1 MIVVSLTD
9 CPPALRGDLS
19 KWLLEIHTGVYVGQV
34 NARVREQLWQRITQN
49 IKSGRA
55 VMVFDTDN
63 EQGMDFR
70 IHNTSWEIV
79 DYDGIQLVRR
89 PSEQRLKRLQENA
102 EISAESGFSNAAQRL
117 KVSRINQARSKGAT
131 SDRQSRKGSPP
142 DLTVVDI
149 ETTGLDPEK
158 DVIIEIGA
166 VKVRDYQEI
175 SAFNVL
181 IRCDSPLPASIAELT
196 GLTDQILCSEGIDLS
211 KGLEGLLS
219 FIDADP
225 LLIHNAAFDMGFLQ
239 KSLAQCGMAS
249 ICNRALD
256 TCMLARKAFLKVPN
270 YRLSTLAEHYGIGQ
284 PVQHRALPDCRTTL
298 AVYRCMVQTE

>member
-55 VMVFDTDN
+55 VMVFDSDN
-63 EQGMDFR
+63 EQGMDFK

-89 PSEQRLKRLQENA
+89 PSEQRLKRLLEDA
-102 EISAESGFSNAAQRL
+102 ETSAEAGFSMAAQRL
-117 KVSRINQARSKGAT
+117 RINRINQARGRGAA
-131 SDRQSRKGSPP
+131 SSGKERKDCPP

-158 DVIIEIGA
+158 NAIIEIGA
-166 VKVRDYQEI
+166 VKVRDYREV

-181 IRCDSPLPASIAELT
+181 IHCDDPLPASIAELS
-196 GLTDQILCSEGIDLS
+196 GLTDKALLSEGVDLRE
-211 KGLEGLLS
+211 GLEKLLS
-219 FIDADP
+219 FIDTDP
-225 LLIHNAAFDMGFLQ
+225 LLIHNAAFDMSFLQ
-239 KSLAQCGMAS
+239 KGLARLALPAMR
-249 ICNRALD
+249 NKTLD

-270 YRLSTLAEHYGIGQ
+270 YRLSTLAEHYGIEQ
-284 PVQHRALPDCRTTL
+284 PLQHRALPDCRTTL
-298 AVYRCMVQTE
+298 AVYRCMAQTE

>member
-19 KWLLEIHTGVYVGQV
+19 KWLLEIHTGVFVGQV

-89 PSEQRLKRLQENA
+89 PSEQRLKRLQEDA
-102 EISAESGFSNAAQRL
+102 ETSAEKEFSNAAQRL
-117 KVSRINQARSKGAT
+117 KVSRINQARAREAASGGK
-131 SDRQSRKGSPP
+131 SRKGCPP

-158 DVIIEIGA
+158 DAIIEIGA

-181 IRCDSPLPASIAELT
+181 IRCDSLLPASIVELT
-196 GLTDQILCSEGIDLS
+196 GLTDQMLSEGIDLRE
-211 KGLEGLLS
+211 GLEGLLS

-225 LLIHNAAFDMGFLQ
+225 LLIHNAAFDVGFLQ
-239 KSLAQCGMAS
+239 KSLAK
-249 ICNRALD
+249 RALPEIHSKTLD
-256 TCMLARKAFLKVPN
+256 TCMLARKAFLKVPD
-270 YRLSTLAEHYGIGQ
+270 YRLSTLAEYYGIEQ
-284 PVQHRALPDCRTTL
+284 RVQHRALPDCRTAL
-298 AVYRCMVQTE
+298 AVYRRIAQAE